1 MRTNPM
7 LNMTAEQRKE
17 KSDKVLSFLN
27 EKGYNYSRLAKEL
40 NLETSNLRRALLM
53 QPCEPYFYMK
63 VASATGVSIDTLFEL
78 LFPEAM
84 EQYFKK

>member
-1 MRTNPM
+1 MRTNP
-7 LNMTAEQRKE
+7 LLKMTAEQRKE
-17 KSDKVLSFLN
+17 KSDRVLSFLY
-27 EKGYNYSRLAKEL
+27 EKGYNYSRLSKEIGM
-40 NLETSNLRRALLM
+40 EVSNLRKSMIER
-53 QPCEPYFYMK
+53 PCEPYFYMK